1 MISSMPSGWTS
12 TATVPGF
19 TLETGISTLVSPA
32 LLGTSMFTT
41 DAVLEFRVASTS
53 TGAFTG
59 SPFFLASSIAL
70 GLRRGLA
77 MLVGLHRAGG
87 AIGGLVLGDGAAV
100 GIGCGLGS
108 AAVLGGS
115 GLPLG
120 TVGLGGGLHLSSA
133 AGIVTVRG
141 RTTAEAAEAARGRTA
156 GGLGLNGQRVN
167 GVQSFLWRKGNR
179 AEAGVV
185 DRPPRCSLPVVE

>member
-1 MISSMPSGWTS
+1 
-12 TATVPGF
+12 
-19 TLETGISTLVSPA
+19 
-32 LLGTSMFTT
+32 
-41 DAVLEFRVASTS
+41 
-53 TGAFTG
+53 
-59 SPFFLASSIAL
+59 
-70 GLRRGLA
+70 

-120 TVGLGGGLHLSSA
+120 AVLLGLGLDLGAVELGGGLHLSSA

-141 RTTAEAAEAARGRTA
+141 RTATGGRTA

-167 GVQSFLWRKGNR
+167 GVQSFLWRKGNS

-185 DRPPRCSLPVVE
+185 DRPPRCPLPVVE

>member
-1 MISSMPSGWTS
+1 M
-12 TATVPGF
+12 
-19 TLETGISTLVSPA
+19 VSPA

-41 DAVLEFRVASTS
+41 DAVLEFRVA
-53 TGAFTG
+53 FTG
-59 SPFFLASSIAL
+59 SPFFLTSSIAL

-77 MLVGLHRAGG
+77 VLVGLHCAGG
-87 AIGGLVLGDGAAV
+87 AIGGLGLGDGAAV

-108 AAVLGGS
+108 AAILGGS
-115 GLPLG
+115 GLHLGAVLLGLGLNLG
-120 TVGLGGGLHLSSA
+120 TVLLGLGLNLGAVGLGGGLHLSGA

-156 GGLGLNGQRVN
+156 GGLGLNGQRAN
-167 GVQSFLWRKGNR
+167 GVQSFLWRKGNS

-185 DRPPRCSLPVVE
+185 DRPPRCPLPVVE